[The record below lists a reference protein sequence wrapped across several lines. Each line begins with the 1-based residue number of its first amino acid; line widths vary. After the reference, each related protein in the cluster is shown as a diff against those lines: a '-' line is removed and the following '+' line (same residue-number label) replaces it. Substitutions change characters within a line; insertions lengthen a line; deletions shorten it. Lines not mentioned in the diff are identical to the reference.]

1 MGIGRLTSRAAV
13 LAAIRLYD
21 ELGQA
26 EFLSRFGFGE
36 ARAYLLVHDGR
47 SYDSKAVA
55 GVAYG
60 LQFPAE
66 GTLSSAEFSGGIGPA
81 GAATVLRNLNFEVHG
96 SGSRASTARSEARPP
111 SLPSRALDP
120 ATGSRADVLLLGCV
134 KQKRTAPAPA
144 CDLYTSDLFRKRRTY
159 AEQAGLPWFILS
171 ALHGLVDTGRV
182 IEPYDMALKDQSTA
196 YRRDW
201 GERAGAD
208 LLRVTGI
215 GAGSIVEVHA
225 GSAYVDAIAPPLT
238 AAGID
243 VLWPLRGLT
252 FGQQLAWYATP
263 SAQPPVAGGPSRGDV
278 VREAVRLLSDHAT
291 AREPLGFPWGRS
303 DLDVAGLYSWWVDGS
318 GAAALSRG
326 LGVAVADGL
335 VYAGQAG
342 ATSPGRADA
351 ASTLRSRIGGNHLR
365 GGIHGS
371 TWRKSLAA
379 VLRDGLALD
388 FEGSDLDSE
397 SQASLNRMDAPA
409 PAGCSGTARRSSAR
423 GRRRGCRARGA
434 GSATQP
440 DGHARDAG
448 ARLAQ
453 ASTSGTAAPDE
464 CLSSRGG
471 REQGQLAARNARIS
485 PRAPPGRAVR
495 PRRRS
500 RCWPSCPI
508 FSEHG
513 GGVTLWPR

>member
-21 ELGQA
+21 ELGQT

-81 GAATVLRNLNFEVHG
+81 GAATVLRNLSFDVRG
-96 SGSRASTARSEARPP
+96 PAPRATTTRSAARPP
-111 SLPSRALDP
+111 FLPSRLPGEAVP
-120 ATGSRADVLLLGCV
+120 SRADVLLVGCV
-134 KQKRTAPAPA
+134 KQKRKTPAPA
-144 CDLYTSDLFRKRRTY
+144 CELYTSDLFCKRRAY
-159 AEQAGLPWFILS
+159 AERTGLPWFILS
-171 ALHGLVDTGRV
+171 ALHGLVDIERV
-182 IEPYDMALKDQSTA
+182 LEPYDMALKEQSTA

-201 GERAGAD
+201 GDRVVAD
-208 LLRVTGI
+208 LLRVSGI

-225 GSAYVDAIAPPLT
+225 GSAYVDAIAPSLT

-243 VLWPLRGLT
+243 VSWPLRGLT

-263 SAQPPVAGGPSRGDV
+263 SAQQPVAGGPSRGDV
-278 VREAVRLLSDHAT
+278 AREAMRLLSDHAS
-291 AREPLGFPWGRS
+291 AREPMGFPWGRS

-326 LGVAVADGL
+326 LGVAIADGL

-388 FEGSDLDSE
+388 FEGSDLDGE
-397 SQASLNRMDAPA
+397 SQATLTEWMHRHLRVAVAPLGDRALVAAAEAAALEALDPPLNLMGMPETPA
-409 PAGCSGTARRSSAR
+409 RSSL
-423 GRRRGCRARGA
+423 RRLR
-434 GSATQP
+434 
-440 DGHARDAG
+440 HALPR
-448 ARLAQ
+448 R
-453 ASTSGTAAPDE
+453 TSG
-464 CLSSRGG
+464 
-471 REQGQLAARNARIS
+471 
-485 PRAPPGRAVR
+485 
-495 PRRRS
+495 
-500 RCWPSCPI
+500 
-508 FSEHG
+508 
-513 GGVTLWPR
+513 